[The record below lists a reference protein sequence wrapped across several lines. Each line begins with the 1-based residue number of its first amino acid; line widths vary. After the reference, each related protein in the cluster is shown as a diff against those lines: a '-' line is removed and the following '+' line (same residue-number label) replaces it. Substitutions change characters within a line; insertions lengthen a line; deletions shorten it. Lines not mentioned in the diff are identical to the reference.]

1 MSQTNPPVTP
11 RASTTLVSE
20 DASDLVVVKLGGEVI
35 ASEGLPVLAADLA
48 AVAREKRLVVVHG
61 GGPQASKMQ
70 EKLGQTPVKIAGRR
84 VTDRATLDV
93 MKMVVAGQLNV
104 DLSAALLRAGAKPVG
119 LSGASSCVIAAEKRP
134 ARVYVGAGPDPID
147 LGLVGD
153 VTGVNHELLELLL
166 THGYT
171 PVLACLG
178 ADADGEIYNINA
190 DIVATRVAVA
200 LEAKSLVLVSDVVG
214 VLRDV
219 ADKTSRIRR
228 LTVSEGKK
236 LIADG
241 IARDGMIPKLEESFA
256 ALAAG
261 ASQVHI
267 VGKLRAGD
275 LEREVASPG
284 SVGTVLVP

>member
-1 MSQTNPPVTP
+1 MSQTTPPATARV
-11 RASTTLVSE
+11 STTLVSADE
-20 DASDLVVVKLGGEVI
+20 SDLVVVKLGGEVI
-35 ASEGLPVLAADLA
+35 ASEGLSVLAADLA
-48 AVAREKRLVVVHG
+48 AIARQKGLIVVHG

-84 VTDRATLDV
+84 VTDQATLDV

-104 DLSAALLRAGAKPVG
+104 DLTAALLRAGAKPVG
-119 LSGASSCVIAAEKRP
+119 LSGPSSRVIAAEKRP
-134 ARVYVGAGPDPID
+134 PRVYGGAGPDPVD

-153 VTGVNHELLELLL
+153 VTGVNEGLLGLLL
-166 THGYT
+166 AHGYT

-178 ADADGEIYNINA
+178 ASADGQVYNINA
-190 DIVATRVAVA
+190 DIVATRVAVE
-200 LEAKSLVLVSDVVG
+200 LSAKSLVLVSDVVG

-228 LTVSEGKK
+228 LTIAEGKQ
-236 LIADG
+236 LILDG
-241 IARDGMIPKLEESFA
+241 VAKDGMIPKLEESFA

-261 ASQVHI
+261 AAQVHI
-267 VGKLRAGD
+267 VGKLQAGD
-275 LEREVASPG
+275 LEREVGSPG